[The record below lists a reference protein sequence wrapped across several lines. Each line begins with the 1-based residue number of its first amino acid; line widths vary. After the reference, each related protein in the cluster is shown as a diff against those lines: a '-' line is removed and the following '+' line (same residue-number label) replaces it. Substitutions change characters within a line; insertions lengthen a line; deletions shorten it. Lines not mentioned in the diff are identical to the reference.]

1 MPGIGVYVHIPYC
14 RGKCRY
20 CSFVSTVNLSS
31 QRQYVEALKREIA
44 AFRRGETAETVYI
57 GGGTPS
63 CLYAGAIEEIMDCI
77 GDRFTVEKTAE
88 VTIEANPESTST
100 QFFDE
105 CRRAGINR
113 VSIGLQCANDD
124 VLKKAGRLHSV
135 RQFIDAVKAARAAG
149 IDNISADFIVGL
161 EGETHDD
168 VKNTLDLITSLNI
181 PHISV
186 YSLSVEKGSI
196 MYACA
201 YRPDE
206 DDMADEYVFASDCL
220 RSRGYER
227 YEISNFA
234 KNGQIGRH
242 NRGYW
247 LHKPYIGFGAAAH
260 SYIDGERFS
269 NTENIASYI
278 GGLTTVYREKIDA
291 GQLREEYIMLRLRL
305 KEGIDLNEYKSLFG
319 SELTD
324 VKGGE
329 IQKLK
334 TLGVIDVADNR
345 LFATD
350 KGVYVLNSIIT
361 ELI

>member
-63 CLYAGAIEEIMDCI
+63 CLYTGAIEEIMNCI

-88 VTIEANPESTST
+88 VTVEANPESTST

-135 RQFIDAVKAARAAG
+135 RQFIDAVKTARAAG

-168 VKNTLDLITSLNI
+168 VKNTLDLITALSI

-206 DDMADEYVFASDCL
+206 DDMADEYAFASDCL

-227 YEISNFA
+227 
-234 KNGQIGRH
+234 
-242 NRGYW
+242 
-247 LHKPYIGFGAAAH
+247 
-260 SYIDGERFS
+260 
-269 NTENIASYI
+269 
-278 GGLTTVYREKIDA
+278 
-291 GQLREEYIMLRLRL
+291 
-305 KEGIDLNEYKSLFG
+305 
-319 SELTD
+319 
-324 VKGGE
+324 
-329 IQKLK
+329 
-334 TLGVIDVADNR
+334 
-345 LFATD
+345 
-350 KGVYVLNSIIT
+350 
-361 ELI
+361 